1 MKTFLFVLLSA
12 SIYAQ
17 NLEHLKSQ
25 DTLYFVL
32 KELNGNIT
40 VRDTFKKFKMESFG
54 NDKITEY
61 QIIDSLNRVIYISV
75 PKDIIKPLSDK
86 QIVVKRKKFI
96 RKNKEQII
104 TLEFIKQFN
113 PEDLFIGYLDVS
125 VKRKGKVIYV
135 IDEESLKKKDN
146 EIILRKAF
154 IVPVSYAQF

>member
-1 MKTFLFVLLSA
+1 MKRLLLILLLSCNLF
-12 SIYAQ
+12 AQ
-17 NLEHLKSQ
+17 DVDYLKSQ

-96 RKNKEQII
+96 
-104 TLEFIKQFN
+104 
-113 PEDLFIGYLDVS
+113 
-125 VKRKGKVIYV
+125 
-135 IDEESLKKKDN
+135 
-146 EIILRKAF
+146 
-154 IVPVSYAQF
+154 